1 MRRYRRT
8 AIVVG
13 TLFIVADV
21 AGIPSLILWAPIVAS
36 SAYLTAISA
45 NEKQVI
51 TSALLQL
58 IMAAACAGIGITLY
72 PVLRRH
78 REALALGSTG
88 FRLIESVFQV
98 AGAVGLLVLVSV
110 SRAFAGARPAD
121 GASFTALGGVIVA
134 AIDWVANVP
143 VPLAW
148 GLGALM
154 YYYVFYRTR
163 LIPRWLAGWGLV
175 GIFGPLV
182 GAILVMYGLVSGLGS
197 AQLVLNLPIAI
208 QELVLAVWLIAKGFN
223 RSALRRQPIA
233 GETATED
240 RILEAAAV

>member
-1 MRRYRRT
+1 MARDRRT

-13 TLFIVADV
+13 ALFILADF
-21 AGIPSLILWAPIVAS
+21 AGIPSLILWAPIA
-36 SAYLTAISA
+36 AAPDLLTAISG
-45 NEKQVI
+45 NENQLI

-88 FRLIESVFQV
+88 FRLIESVFQMI
-98 AGAVGLLVLVSV
+98 GAMGLLVLLTL
-110 SRAFAGARPAD
+110 SRAFASAGTAD
-121 GASFTALGGVIVA
+121 GVPLSALGGLIVA
-134 AIDWVANVP
+134 GCDWVANVP

-163 LIPRWLAGWGLV
+163 LVPRWLAGWGLV
-175 GIFGPLV
+175 GIFGPLLAV
-182 GAILVMYGLVSGLGS
+182 ILVMYGLIGGLGP
-197 AQLVLNLPIAI
+197 AQLLLNLPIAV
-208 QELVLAVWLIAKGFN
+208 QELVLAVWLIVKGFN
-223 RSALRRQPIA
+223 QSAISGQPMA
-233 GETATED
+233 RETANEP
-240 RILEAAAV
+240 RELEAAAA

>member
-110 SRAFAGARPAD
+110 SRAFAGA
-121 GASFTALGGVIVA
+121 
-134 AIDWVANVP
+134 
-143 VPLAW
+143 
-148 GLGALM
+148 
-154 YYYVFYRTR
+154 
-163 LIPRWLAGWGLV
+163 
-175 GIFGPLV
+175 
-182 GAILVMYGLVSGLGS
+182 
-197 AQLVLNLPIAI
+197 
-208 QELVLAVWLIAKGFN
+208 
-223 RSALRRQPIA
+223 
-233 GETATED
+233 
-240 RILEAAAV
+240 